1 MTDRQE
7 LRDILRPVGEAILP
21 SREQR
26 KLAAVSSAFAD
37 DGLIRPDALAR
48 ALPAYVLRWYL
59 SGTASTG
66 TNVAEEYDLPS
77 QVRLTGI
84 RIRVKTAP
92 TTNEYTVRLTANG
105 AEVEIAS
112 VEIGQTSGRSLLNYI
127 ADPGT
132 VLRLDV
138 VSGGAAANATIL
150 VAYAP
155 ASA

>member
-1 MTDRQE
+1 MSDRLDLKE
-7 LRDILRPVGEAILP
+7 IWEPVGEAAFP
-21 SREQR
+21 GDRQR
-26 KLAAVSSAFAD
+26 KQAAISSSFD
-37 DGLIRPDALAR
+37 ESGRMIPEALAR
-48 ALPAYVLRWYL
+48 TLPPFVLSWYL
-59 SGTASTG
+59 TGTAATG

-77 QVRLTGI
+77 MVKLTGI

-105 AEVEIAS
+105 AEVETAS
-112 VEIGQTSGRSLLNYI
+112 VRIGQTSGRSAFSFI
-127 ADPGT
+127 IDPGT

-155 ASA
+155 ASS

>member
-7 LRDILRPVGEAILP
+7 LRDILRPVGEAIVP
-21 SREQR
+21 AREQR
-26 KLAAVSSAFAD
+26 KLAAMSSAFD
-37 DGLIRPDALAR
+37 DSGRMIPEALAR
-48 ALPAYVLRWYL
+48 TLPPFVLSWYL
-59 SGTASTG
+59 TGTAATG

-77 QVRLTGI
+77 MVKLTGI

-105 AEVEIAS
+105 AEVETAS
-112 VEIGQTSGRSLLNYI
+112 VRIDQTSGRSAFSFI
-127 ADPGT
+127 IDPGT

-155 ASA
+155 ASS